1 MSRWKLSRK
10 RNLEYTAREPTGTP
24 LYRIVYNYRDDF
36 ERSWE
41 SQFEHKYGALRDE
54 VLKSLDSYLNCG
66 ILANGAARVVCPKC
80 NHSMLV
86 AYSCKRRCLCPSCDA
101 KRAVVFSENLVENIL
116 LPYPQRHVVFT
127 IPKRLRCYFKF
138 DRSLLSHL
146 YTAAWESWSEY
157 VQEAAG
163 EGSCRTGM
171 VAALH
176 TAGDLMTFHPHA
188 HTMALS
194 GAIDETGTFHEL
206 PPAIDT
212 ARICELFREKVFTA
226 LLGEELLD
234 EETVASMRTWTNS
247 GFSVFASDPVE
258 PEDRERLL
266 FVGRYL
272 KRCPVSNERMVID
285 ETDADNPRVLY
296 TSYKDGEVASTRE
309 FSPLEFLAELSQHI
323 PDTFEQTTRFFGL
336 YSARTRG
343 AQRAACED
351 SAVTIQLEPRKKAS
365 RKWAACMKKVF
376 EVDPLQCPKC
386 GGFMEIKA
394 FIHDPKEI
402 ERICKNVGRTPWR
415 APPPM
420 HKIPLA
426 A

>member
-10 RNLEYTAREPTGTP
+10 RNLEYAAREPTGTP
-24 LYRIVYNYRDDF
+24 LYCLVYNYRDDF

-41 SQFEHKYGALRDE
+41 SLFEHKYGALRDE
-54 VLKSLDSYLNCG
+54 VLKSLDAYLNCG

-101 KRAVVFSENLVENIL
+101 KRAMIFAENLVENVL
-116 LPYPQRHVVFT
+116 FPYPQRHVVFT

-138 DRSLLSHL
+138 NRKLLSHL
-146 YTAAWESWSEY
+146 YRAAWEAWNEY
-157 VQEAAG
+157 VKEVAG
-163 EGSCRTGM
+163 ERGRTGM

-176 TAGDLMTFHPHA
+176 TAGDLLSFHPHA

-194 GAIDETGTFHEL
+194 GAIDEGGTFHEL

-212 ARICELFREKVFTA
+212 ARICELFREKVFAA

-234 EETVASMRTWTNS
+234 EETIASMKGWTNS
-247 GFSVFASDPVE
+247 GFSVFASDPIE

-266 FVGRYL
+266 FVARYL

-285 ETDADNPRVLY
+285 ETDGDNPRVLY

-365 RKWAACMKKVF
+365 RKWAEQPWRSDISELSSGDCTDMR
-376 EVDPLQCPKC
+376 PLQNHLSPK
-386 GGFMEIKA
+386 A
-394 FIHDPKEI
+394 
-402 ERICKNVGRTPWR
+402 NTP
-415 APPPM
+415 PSS
-420 HKIPLA
+420 
-426 A
+426 